1 MRMKLVFPMKK
12 KVVLLVNLK
21 KMGRKKKRIKM

>member
-1 MRMKLVFPMKK
+1 MFPNNDIAFFFY

-21 KMGRKKKRIKM
+21 KAKYDYEI